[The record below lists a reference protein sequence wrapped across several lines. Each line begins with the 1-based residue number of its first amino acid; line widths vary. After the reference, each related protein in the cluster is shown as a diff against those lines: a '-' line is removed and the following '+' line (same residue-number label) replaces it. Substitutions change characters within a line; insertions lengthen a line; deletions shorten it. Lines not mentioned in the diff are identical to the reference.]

1 MSTDSTGNGSVGAV
15 RQAVVDV
22 AMEMFTTGLV
32 VGTAGNVSGRQADG
46 SVAMTPSS
54 VPYPDITVEGLAVVD
69 LDGEIVEGSAR
80 PSSEKAMH
88 LNCYET
94 FPEVGGV
101 VHCHP
106 AHASMFAIAR
116 RAIPACIEE
125 VIVYIGGDIP
135 VAEYR
140 TTGSD
145 ELADEVVRHLGH
157 RGAVLM
163 ANHGLLCVGK
173 SPQDALHTAA
183 VVEHTAKIVAGA
195 EQLGGVAPLPDE
207 IVANFTNIY
216 GLIRGGWKPPH
227 LAAIS

>member
-1 MSTDSTGNGSVGAV
+1 MTDVK
-15 RQAVVDV
+15 QAVVDV

-32 VGTAGNVSGRQADG
+32 VGTAGNVSGRRADG

-54 VPYPDITVEGLAVVD
+54 VPYPDITAAGLAVVD
-69 LDGEIVEGSAR
+69 LEGEVVEGSAG

-88 LNCYET
+88 LNCYKN

-116 RAIPACIEE
+116 KAIPACIEE

-145 ELADEVVRHLGH
+145 ELADEVVRHLGN

-173 SPQDALHTAA
+173 SPHDALHTAA
-183 VVEHTAKIVAGA
+183 VVEHTAKIVFGA
-195 EQLGGVAPLPDE
+195 EQLGGVVPLPDE
-207 IVANFTNIY
+207 IVTNFTNIY
-216 GLIRGGWKPPH
+216 GLIRGGWSPPH
-227 LAAIS
+227 LAALS

>member
-1 MSTDSTGNGSVGAV
+1 MSDPNVC
-15 RQAVVDV
+15 QAVVDT
-22 AMEMFTTGLV
+22 AMEMYETGLV
-32 VGTAGNVSGRQADG
+32 VGTAGNVSGRRADG
-46 SVAMTPSS
+46 SIAMTPSS
-54 VPYPDITVEGLAVVD
+54 VPYPDITVDGLAIVD
-69 LDGEIVEGSAR
+69 LAGEIVEGSAS

-88 LNCYET
+88 LRCYER

-116 RAIPACIEE
+116 RPIPACIEE

-135 VAEYR
+135 VAEYA
-140 TTGSD
+140 TTGSE
-145 ELADEVVRHLGH
+145 ELADEVVRHLGA

-173 SPQDALHTAA
+173 SPEDALHTAA
-183 VVEHTAKIVAGA
+183 VVEHTARIVAGA
-195 EQLGGVAPLPDE
+195 EQLGGVVPLPDE

-216 GLIRGGWKPPH
+216 GIIRGMWTPPGGETK
-227 LAAIS
+227 

>member
-1 MSTDSTGNGSVGAV
+1 MTEV
-15 RQAVVDV
+15 REAVVAT
-22 AMEMFTTGLV
+22 AMEMFTSGLV

-54 VPYPDITVEGLAVVD
+54 VPYPAITVAGLAIVD
-69 LDGEIVEGSAR
+69 LDGQIVEGSAS
-80 PSSEKAMH
+80 PSSEKEMH
-88 LNCYET
+88 LNCYKT

-116 RAIPACIEE
+116 KSIPACIEE
-125 VIVYIGGDIP
+125 VIIYVGGDVP

-140 TTGSD
+140 TTGSS
-145 ELADEVVRHLGH
+145 ELATEVVLHLGD

-173 SPQDALHTAA
+173 SPEDALHTAS

-195 EQLGGVAPLPDE
+195 EQLGGVAPLPEE
-207 IVANFTNIY
+207 IVTNFTNIY
-216 GLIRGGWKPPH
+216 GLIRGGWTPPH
-227 LAAIS
+227 LAEAS

>member
-1 MSTDSTGNGSVGAV
+1 MSQIK
-15 RQAVVDV
+15 QAVVDT
-22 AMEMFTTGLV
+22 ANEMYAAGLV
-32 VGTAGNVSGRQADG
+32 VGTAGNVSARLADG

-54 VPYPDITVEGLAVVD
+54 VPYPDITVDGLAIVD
-69 LDGEIVEGSAR
+69 LAGEIVEGSAR

-88 LNCYET
+88 LNCYAT

-116 RAIPACIEE
+116 KAIPACIEE
-125 VIVYIGGDIP
+125 VIVYVGGDVP
-135 VAEYR
+135 VAAYQ
-140 TTGSD
+140 TTGSA
-145 ELADEVVRHLGH
+145 ELAEEVVLHLGD

-173 SPQDALHTAA
+173 SAEDALHTAA

-195 EQLGGVAPLPDE
+195 EQLGGVVPLPAE
-207 IVANFTNIY
+207 IVTNFTNIY
-216 GLIRGGWKPPH
+216 AMIRGGWKPPH
-227 LAAIS
+227 RAGTS